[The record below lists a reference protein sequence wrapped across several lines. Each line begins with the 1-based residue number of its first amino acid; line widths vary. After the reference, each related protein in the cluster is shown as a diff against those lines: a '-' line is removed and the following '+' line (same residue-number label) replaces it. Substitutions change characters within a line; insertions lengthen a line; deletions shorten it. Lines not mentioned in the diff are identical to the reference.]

1 MNTASFPWMRSLD
14 NRGSKCNADIQLR
27 CFFSRNPLRI
37 IFSFLLLCIFSAQ
50 QSFSQSNLEFNH
62 ITVENGLSQS
72 TVYAITQDIRGFL
85 WFATRDGLNRY
96 DSRNIKVYKS
106 IPGDKSSLSWNLVT
120 CLLSDSKGNL
130 WIGTANGLNRYN
142 HNSDTFSRLLQE
154 KGQLKYNISQ
164 IYEDRKGNLWIGSNL
179 GLYVKRAGN
188 SKIEQISFSPSR
200 HGQLLREVLAIKE
213 DHKANIWIG
222 TSNGLFKLNSK
233 KGRYKV
239 DVYRSSID
247 SRYNY
252 IRTIAEDTDCNL
264 WVGTDGGLQYI
275 DNTELKLI
283 SQKHK
288 FPVITKSV
296 RKIAISKNGRV
307 WLGTANGI
315 SVYDQT
321 NHVLKAFVNDP
332 ADPKSLNQ
340 NSVYDIYED
349 RAGSI
354 WIGTFYGGVNYI
366 YKHPPNFVAYQK
378 RTDANA
384 LSSNIISGIAED
396 DSHNLLV
403 GTQEAGL
410 NYYDRIT
417 GKFLSYKSKDDDAHS
432 LSSDIV
438 KLIYKDSEGNIWVG
452 SHYLQ
457 LYNQQTKSFKTFK
470 NKFNQPAFINAICEY
485 KNNTYW
491 IGVRDGG
498 IYLFDYSTET
508 VMSADSITGGR
519 FRNKVIKYIF
529 KDGSANIWFGT
540 DAGLFLL
547 NGKTGAIQKYESRP
561 PGQVTMA
568 SDNINVIG
576 QDREQRIWIGT
587 ASGGLSLFD
596 RANQKFLNFTV
607 KDGLPSNTINGLL
620 ADDNGYLWLSTDKG
634 LCRFDTDKHTVRNY
648 NIEDGLPGNVF
659 NLNSF
664 LKDHQ
669 GNFYFGGYNGLIKFN
684 PLKISANDE
693 VANIHFVDIHVA
705 NEPNSANK
713 YVSQLSQASP
723 SVTFNYRQN
732 VFTVDFALLN
742 YIRPLKNKYAYQLLG
757 YEKGWTYV
765 NTPSATFTN
774 VPSGKYT
781 LLVKGANNDGNWSAE
796 PIRLQISISP
806 PPWLSWWAYLI
817 YFIIASGIALIIV
830 RFIIMRDRLKR
841 EEEIHQMKLDF
852 FTNISHELR
861 TPLTLILGPIESII
875 KSTEADVKIKNKLS
889 QAKFNADRLLRLVGE
904 LLDFRKTE
912 TGHLEIHVAKHNI
925 VSFARK
931 IFSSFDDFAEKR
943 SIEYNFVAEKEEVD
957 LYFDDVQ
964 LEKVL
969 YNILS
974 NAFKFTTQGGKITLE
989 VIADQSNVLI
999 KISDN
1004 GIGIPPHSL
1013 SEIFTNYYQVKD
1025 YGQQSLGSGI
1035 GLALS
1040 KSIIQL
1046 HHGSISVTSHQAEHM
1061 EERLTCFTIY
1071 IKTGSAHFSANE
1083 MLPDRISNLPLVP
1096 MLTEPLPDIDT
1107 RSGMEDKKFDILIV
1121 EDNEAIRNFIAE
1133 NLSGNFNITQCINGQ
1148 EGLEAAFR
1156 NIPDLIISDVM
1167 MPEMDGLE
1175 FSKKIKEDDRT
1186 SHIPL
1191 ILLTALSDTIHQ
1203 IEGLQMGADLYLSK
1217 PFSIQVLELSIN
1229 NLLASRDLMRRK
1241 FSQVYTLQPSN
1252 VVIDSKDDA
1261 FLNKLVNCIELNM
1274 TNNDFSVDKL
1284 SIDMGMSRN
1293 VLYRKIDAL
1302 TGMSVNDFIKSIR
1315 LKRALQ
1321 LLESQEY
1328 AVYEVATLVGFN
1340 DHKYFSREFKKCF
1353 GKSPSEFKVIK

>member
-1 MNTASFPWMRSLD
+1 MNTVNFPEAKEFVYIKREKPTAIL
-14 NRGSKCNADIQLR
+14 A
-27 CFFSRNPLRI
+27 FF
-37 IFSFLLLCIFSAQ
+37 FFLCIFSAHQ
-50 QSFSQSNLEFNH
+50 LFSQSNPEFNH

-72 TVYAITQDIRGFL
+72 TVYAITQDSKGFI
-85 WFATRDGLNRY
+85 WFASRDGLNRY
-96 DSRNIKVYKS
+96 DSRNIKVYKN
-106 IPGDKSSLSWNLVT
+106 ITGDKSSLSGNLVT

-130 WIGTANGLNRYN
+130 WIGTANGLNKYN
-142 HNSDTFSRLLQE
+142 RNLETFTRLLQE
-154 KGQLKYNISQ
+154 QDQVKCNISQ
-164 IYEDRKGNLWIGSNL
+164 IYEDRKGNLWIGTNR
-179 GLYVKRAGN
+179 GLYFKGVTSDNIRLL
-188 SKIEQISFSPSR
+188 SFSTYR
-200 HGQLLREVLAIKE
+200 HKQSWKEVLTIKE

-222 TSNGLFKLNSK
+222 TDNGLFKMNT
-233 KGRYKV
+233 KGKV
-239 DVYRSSID
+239 DIYRNSTD
-247 SRYNY
+247 PKYNY
-252 IRTIAEDTDCNL
+252 IRTITQDEKHNL
-264 WVGTDGGLQYI
+264 WVGTDGGLQYVDSSSI
-275 DNTELKLI
+275 TLVSKRN
-283 SQKHK
+283 KH
-288 FPVITKSV
+288 PVVSKSV
-296 RKIAISKNGRV
+296 RKIMISKTGKI
-307 WLGTANGI
+307 WLGTSNGI
-315 SVYDQT
+315 LVYNQT
-321 NHVLKAFVNDP
+321 SGTLKSFVNDP
-332 ADPKSLNQ
+332 GDSKSLNQ

-349 RAGSI
+349 KAGTI

-366 YKHPPNFVAYQK
+366 LKYPPNFIAYQK
-378 RTDANA
+378 RNDANA
-384 LSSNIISGIAED
+384 LESNIISGIAED
-396 DSHNLLV
+396 DNHNLLV

-410 NYYDRIT
+410 NYYDRTT
-417 GKFLSYKSKDDDAHS
+417 GKFLSYKSRDGDANS

-438 KLIYKDSEGNIWVG
+438 KLIYKDSKGNIWVG

-470 NKFNQPAFINAICEY
+470 NKINQPAFINAICEY

-491 IGVRDGG
+491 VGVRDGG

-508 VMSADSITGGR
+508 VVSADSITGGR
-519 FRNKVIKYIF
+519 FKNKVIKYIF
-529 KDGSANIWFGT
+529 KDVSANIWFGT

-547 NGKTGAIQKYESRP
+547 NGKTGEIEKYESRP
-561 PGQVTMA
+561 PGQGTLG
-568 SDNINVIG
+568 SDNINVIS
-576 QDREQRIWIGT
+576 QDRKQRIWVGT

-596 RANQKFLNFTV
+596 RANRKVTNFTV

-620 ADDNGYLWLSTDKG
+620 ADDYGYLWLSTDKG
-634 LCRFDTDKHTVRNY
+634 LCRFDSEKYTTRNY
-648 NIEDGLPGNVF
+648 NIQDGLPGIVF

-669 GNFYFGGYNGLIKFN
+669 GNFFFGGYNGLVQFN
-684 PLKISANDE
+684 PSNISANDE
-693 VANIHFVDIHVA
+693 VADLHFLDIHVA
-705 NEPNSANK
+705 NELNSANK
-713 YVSQLSQASP
+713 YISQLTKPLP
-723 SVTFNYRQN
+723 SVAFSYRQN

-742 YIRPLKNKYAYQLLG
+742 YVRPLKNKYAYQLLG

-765 NTPSATFTN
+765 NVPSATFTN
-774 VPSGKYT
+774 VPAGEYT
-781 LLVKGANNDGNWSAE
+781 LLVKGANNDGKWTAE
-796 PIRLQISISP
+796 PIRLGISISP
-806 PPWLSWWAYLI
+806 PPWLSWWAYLF

-830 RFIIMRDRLKR
+830 RFIVIRDRLKR
-841 EEEIHQMKLDF
+841 EEQIHQMKLDF

-875 KSTEADVKIKNKLS
+875 KSAEADTKIKNKLS
-889 QAKFNADRLLRLVGE
+889 QAKFNVDRLLRLVGE

-912 TGHLEIHVAKHNI
+912 TGNLEIHVAKHNI

-931 IFSSFDDFAEKR
+931 IFLSFDDFAEKR
-943 SIEYNFVAEKEEVD
+943 SIDYKFIAEKQDID

-989 VIADQSNVLI
+989 IIADQSDVLI

-1004 GIGIPPHSL
+1004 GIGIPSHSL
-1013 SEIFTNYYQVKD
+1013 SKIFTNYYQVKD

-1040 KSIIQL
+1040 KSIIEL
-1046 HHGSISVTSHQAEHM
+1046 HHGAISVASRQAEHT
-1061 EERLTCFTIY
+1061 EERLTCFTILM
-1071 IKTGSAHFSANE
+1071 KTGSAHFSANE
-1083 MLPDRISNLPLVP
+1083 MLPDRISNLPLAP
-1096 MLTEPLPDIDT
+1096 KLTDTLPDTDSMPGID
-1107 RSGMEDKKFDILIV
+1107 GKKFDILIA
-1121 EDNEAIRNFIAE
+1121 EDNDAIRKFIAE
-1133 NLSGNFNITQCINGQ
+1133 NLSGNFNITQCANGQ
-1148 EGLEAAFR
+1148 EGLDAAFR

-1241 FSQVYTLQPSN
+1241 FSQEYTLQPSN

-1284 SIDMGMSRN
+1284 AVDMGMSRN

-1340 DHKYFSREFKKCF
+1340 DHKYFSKEFKKCF